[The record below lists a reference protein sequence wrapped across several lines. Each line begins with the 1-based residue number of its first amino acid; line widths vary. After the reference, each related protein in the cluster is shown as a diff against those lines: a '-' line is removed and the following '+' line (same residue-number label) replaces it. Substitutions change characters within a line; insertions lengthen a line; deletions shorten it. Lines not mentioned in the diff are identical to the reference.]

1 MEREPTSTETFAPRD
16 AEFRVQV
23 GEFEGPL
30 DLLLHLIK
38 KHELQIVDLPVAF
51 ITERYLEY
59 LKLMRELDL
68 DVAAEYLLMAAT
80 LAHLKS
86 KMLLPR
92 PPSDQPEESEAGEE
106 LDPRLE
112 LIRRLLEYQKY
123 KLVADDLGSR
133 AIAGRDVFTRGQ
145 VGLETQGPAP
155 LAGFSTFKLLDAFQ
169 AILDRAKDRTALE
182 VTPERISIRE
192 RMTQMTEMLRDR
204 RSCTFEELF
213 EGDFTRFDIVITF
226 LALLEMTKMRVT
238 RIYQADIQGPI
249 HVQYALLDA
258 GAPTIPPE
266 AAGASASEDA
276 EPLEPIE
283 SHEPTSSSPLEPDDP
298 GIPRDEP

>member
-16 AEFRVQV
+16 AEFRVQL
-23 GEFEGPL
+23 GTFEGPL

-38 KHELQIVDLPVAF
+38 KHELQILDLPIAF

-92 PPSDQPEESEAGEE
+92 APSDQPEENESGEE

-145 VGLETQGPAP
+145 VGLETDGPAP
-155 LAGFSTFKLLDAFQ
+155 LASFPTFKLLDAFQ
-169 AILDRAKDRTALE
+169 AILDRAKDRSALE

-192 RMTQMTEMLRDR
+192 RMTQMTELLRER

-213 EGDFTRFDIVITF
+213 EKDVSRYDIVVTF

-238 RIYQADIQGPI
+238 RLYQADIQGPI

-258 GAPTIPPE
+258 GAPTVPP
-266 AAGASASEDA
+266 AAGEDITSDDTDTALAQPPLAA
-276 EPLEPIE
+276 EPTDPE
-283 SHEPTSSSPLEPDDP
+283 S
-298 GIPRDEP
+298 PRDEP

>member
-1 MEREPTSTETFAPRD
+1 MEREPTSNESFIPRD
-16 AEFRVQV
+16 AEFRVQL
-23 GEFEGPL
+23 GAFEGPL

-80 LAHLKS
+80 LTHLKS

-92 PPSDQPEESEAGEE
+92 APSDQPEESDAGEE

-169 AILDRAKDRTALE
+169 AILDRAKDRSSLE
-182 VTPERISIRE
+182 VTSERISIRE
-192 RMTQMTEMLRDR
+192 RMTQMTEMLRER

-213 EGDFTRFDIVITF
+213 EGDFSRFDVVITF

-238 RIYQADIQGPI
+238 RIFQADLQGPI

-266 AAGASASEDA
+266 ASGEPASEPEAA
-276 EPLEPIE
+276 EPDAAA
-283 SHEPTSSSPLEPDDP
+283 TPLEPDDP
-298 GIPRDEP
+298 GAPRDEP

>member
-1 MEREPTSTETFAPRD
+1 MEREPTAPDFSVPRD
-16 AEFRVQV
+16 AEFRVQL
-23 GEFEGPL
+23 GAFEGPL

-38 KHELQIVDLPVAF
+38 KHELKIVDLPVAF

-92 PPSDQPEESEAGEE
+92 APSDQAEEGEAGEE

-155 LAGFSTFKLLDAFQ
+155 LAGFSTFRLLDAFQ
-169 AILDRAKDRTALE
+169 AILDRAKDRSALE

-192 RMTQMTEMLRDR
+192 RMTQITEMLRDR
-204 RSCTFEELF
+204 KSCTFEELF
-213 EGDFTRFDIVITF
+213 EADVSRYDIVVTF
-226 LALLEMTKMRVT
+226 LALLEMTKMHVT

-258 GAPTIPPE
+258 GAPTVPPE
-266 AAGASASEDA
+266 PLMDEEPLAGAGDEAGA
-276 EPLEPIE
+276 LN
-283 SHEPTSSSPLEPDDP
+283 HE
-298 GIPRDEP
+298 IPRDEP

>member
-1 MEREPTSTETFAPRD
+1 MEREPTATESFAPRD

-23 GEFEGPL
+23 GQFEGPL

-38 KHELQIVDLPVAF
+38 KHELQILDLPVAF

-92 PPSDQPEESEAGEE
+92 APSDQPEEGEAGEE

-145 VGLETQGPAP
+145 VGLETEGPAP
-155 LAGFSTFKLLDAFQ
+155 LAGISTFKLLDAFH
-169 AILDRAKDRTALE
+169 AILDRAKDRASLE

-192 RMTQMTEMLRDR
+192 RMTQITEMLRER
-204 RSCTFEELF
+204 RSCTFHELF
-213 EGDFTRFDIVITF
+213 EADVSRYDIVVTF

-238 RIYQADIQGPI
+238 RIYQTDIQGPI

-258 GAPTIPPE
+258 GAPTVPPE
-266 AAGASASEDA
+266 AE
-276 EPLEPIE
+276 
-283 SHEPTSSSPLEPDDP
+283 TTPLEPDDP
-298 GIPRDEP
+298 GVPRDEP

>member
-1 MEREPTSTETFAPRD
+1 MEREPTAPDFSVPRD
-16 AEFRVQV
+16 AEFRVQL
-23 GEFEGPL
+23 GAFEGPL

-38 KHELQIVDLPVAF
+38 KHELKIVDLPVAF

-92 PPSDQPEESEAGEE
+92 APSDQAEEGEAGEE

-155 LAGFSTFKLLDAFQ
+155 LAGFSTFRLLDAFQ
-169 AILDRAKDRTALE
+169 AILDRAKDRSALE

-192 RMTQMTEMLRDR
+192 RMTQITEMLRDR
-204 RSCTFEELF
+204 KSCTFEELF
-213 EGDFTRFDIVITF
+213 EADVSRYDIVVTF
-226 LALLEMTKMRVT
+226 LALLEMTKMHVT

-258 GAPTIPPE
+258 GAPTVPPE
-266 AAGASASEDA
+266 PLMDEEPLVGAGDEAGA
-276 EPLEPIE
+276 LN
-283 SHEPTSSSPLEPDDP
+283 HE
-298 GIPRDEP
+298 IPRDEP

>member
-1 MEREPTSTETFAPRD
+1 MEREPTSTETFAPHG
-16 AEFRVQV
+16 AEFRVQL
-23 GEFEGPL
+23 GSFEGPL

-38 KHELQIVDLPVAF
+38 KHELQIVDLPIAF

-92 PPSDQPEESEAGEE
+92 APSDQPEENETGEE

-145 VGLETQGPAP
+145 VGLETDGPAP
-155 LAGFSTFKLLDAFQ
+155 LASFPTFKLLDAFQ
-169 AILDRAKDRTALE
+169 AILDRAKDRSALE

-192 RMTQMTEMLRDR
+192 RMTQMTELLRER

-213 EGDFTRFDIVITF
+213 EKDVSRYDIVVTF
-226 LALLEMTKMRVT
+226 LALLEMTKMHVT
-238 RIYQADIQGPI
+238 RLYQADIQGPI

-258 GAPTIPPE
+258 GAPTVPP
-266 AAGASASEDA
+266 AADVNVTSDDTELAQPELAD
-276 EPLEPIE
+276 EPPLPPTDPE
-283 SHEPTSSSPLEPDDP
+283 S
-298 GIPRDEP
+298 PRDEP